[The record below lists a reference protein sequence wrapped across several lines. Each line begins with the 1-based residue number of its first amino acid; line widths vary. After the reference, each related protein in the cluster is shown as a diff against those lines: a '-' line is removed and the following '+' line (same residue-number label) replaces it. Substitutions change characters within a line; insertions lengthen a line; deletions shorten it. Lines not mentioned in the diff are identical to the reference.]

1 VSAPTIDRPVA
12 VDLTD
17 RRPRRRR
24 RLRLL
29 AVVMGILLIAGAC
42 WLVWFSSVLS
52 VKDVRVVGVEDAR
65 AEAALQAAGVPRGV
79 PLATVD
85 TESARQAVLGLDWVE
100 SVDVRRG
107 WPNEVVVAVTA
118 RVPIAVLA
126 GAGDQQA
133 VDATGRIF
141 TPAGATAKGL
151 PKVRA
156 KDVGLEAAMSVL
168 ATLPDDLLRRVVS
181 LSATTRDD
189 VDLTLRSGDVVRWGS
204 ADQAEFKA
212 QVLRAVMKRKA
223 DVYDVSAPELP
234 TTFRAR

>member
-1 VSAPTIDRPVA
+1 MSAPTVDRPA
-12 VDLTD
+12 TLDFTD
-17 RRPRRRR
+17 HRPRRRR

-29 AVVMGILLIAGAC
+29 VVVLGILLVAGAC

-52 VKDVRVVGVEDAR
+52 VQAVRVAGVEDAR
-65 AEAALQAAGVPRGV
+65 GQAVLQAAAVPRGV
-79 PLATVD
+79 PLAVVD
-85 TESARQAVLGLDWVE
+85 TEAPRQAVLGLDWVE

-107 WPNEVVVAVTA
+107 WPNEVVIAVTA

-126 GAGDQQA
+126 GTEDRSA
-133 VDATGRIF
+133 VDASGRVF
-141 TPAGATAKGL
+141 TPEGTTVKGL
-151 PKVRA
+151 PRVRA
-156 KDVGLEAAMSVL
+156 EGVGLQAAMSVL
-168 ATLPDDLLRRVVS
+168 STLPDDLLRRVVS